1 MRIHFISSVIM
12 ALFRHSKLLGD
23 VHLIVFFLLDIL
35 SFSIS
40 DYEIETFLDF
50 HQSVF
55 CKAKPNH
62 MLQVHKYNFSIQTL
76 ICCAI
81 TVAHVG
87 GKKGGKLCC
96 WHGDSECQ
104 HVTRQKT
111 VQHQRQMTWLSKWV
125 FFSLIHV
132 DDLCER
138 CLILYRS
145 DSRNIA
151 DMRRDSRSF
160 RLP

>member
-1 MRIHFISSVIM
+1 MKIHFISSVIM

-87 GKKGGKLCC
+87 GEKRRKIMLLT
-96 WHGDSECQ
+96 WRFRVS
-104 HVTRQKT
+104 TRDQAKNGTTPKT
-111 VQHQRQMTWLSKWV
+111 DDVAFKV
-125 FFSLIHV
+125 GFFQF
-132 DDLCER
+132 DTR
-138 CLILYRS
+138 
-145 DSRNIA
+145 
-151 DMRRDSRSF
+151 
-160 RLP
+160 